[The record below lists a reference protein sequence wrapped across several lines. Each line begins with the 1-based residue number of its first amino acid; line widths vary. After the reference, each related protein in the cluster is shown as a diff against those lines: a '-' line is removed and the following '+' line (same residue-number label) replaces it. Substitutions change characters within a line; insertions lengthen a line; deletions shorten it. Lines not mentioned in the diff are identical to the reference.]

1 MTDVSPFHLN
11 TLLTY
16 ARSPV
21 PTPLGIAIHLG
32 WLNGEWSENG
42 VAIKSARREDQPP
55 EPISQNEYTLANSF
69 FQGGSVPTL
78 WARSRGADTRVI
90 GLSWIDETQ
99 QIISLAS
106 SGIRSIKDLRGRRLG
121 LPRRTPTTTVDVN
134 RATALRGFLNALSLE
149 GLGSRDVELV
159 DIPMPARGTP
169 YDADIHALRAGL
181 VDAVYVKGA
190 HGVQAVRAL
199 DLRCVVDIG
208 FHPDPQVR
216 NNNGTPRALTVNG
229 AVLAEFPDVVDG
241 FLRLVAAAGDWA
253 RTHAT
258 ETFEFVSREAGASLD
273 AVRAAYGEQLH
284 LRLGIDLGPDSIDA
298 LASFQA
304 FLSEWGFLAGEFS
317 VSDWIAPGPLARLD
331 VLRHAHRA

>member
-1 MTDVSPFHLN
+1 MTDVLPLPTN
-11 TLLTY
+11 TQLTY

-42 VAIKSARREDQPP
+42 VAIKSARREDLPA
-55 EPISQNEYTLANSF
+55 EPISQNEYTLANAF

-99 QIISLAS
+99 QIIALAS
-106 SGIRSIKDLRGRRLG
+106 SGIRSVKDLRGRRLG
-121 LPRRTPTTTVDVN
+121 LPRRAYTTTVDVN

-149 GLGSRDVELV
+149 GLEARDVEFV
-159 DIPMPARGTP
+159 DIDLLARGIP
-169 YDADIHALRAGL
+169 YGQDIQALRAGL
-181 VDAVYVKGA
+181 VDAIYVKGA
-190 HGVQAVRAL
+190 HGAQAVRAL
-199 DLRCVVDIG
+199 DLRCVIDVG

-258 ETFEFVSREAGASLD
+258 ETFEFVSREAGASLE

-284 LRLGIDLGPDSIDA
+284 QRLGIDLAPDSIDA
-298 LASFQA
+298 LSSFQT